1 MEQISNTENYTADT
15 PISEQSKDRFQRY
28 SFSKRIA
35 ETISQR
41 KTADSIVI
49 GIYGDWGEG
58 KTSVLNFIEEN
69 LTKDPDI
76 IVCKFNPWRF
86 KDQTQLLVG
95 FFNLLA
101 TQLKKSIK
109 TKGEKIGELIS
120 DYADVI
126 IPSFSF
132 LEGLIGT
139 NPGEIA
145 KKIAEKYSSV
155 DIEEQKKRIEKILDE
170 EKKRVVIFVD
180 DIDRLDKKEIQTV
193 FKLVKLTGDFS
204 FTSYILAFDEKMVA
218 KAIGEIYEDGGEQAG
233 RNFLEKIIQVPLRLP
248 LAQKEALKK
257 FCFEQ
262 VDNALKSNNIDL
274 SEAQARTFVNE
285 FTSNIL
291 SRLSTPRVAVRYGN
305 ALSFALPLLVKEV
318 NTVDLMLIEAIK
330 VFYPELYTFIRSNP
344 EYFVKSYSSIH
355 IISYDNSKEERKKK
369 CKEEISRISKHYSEK
384 EESAIRDLLVELFPI
399 LNEVYH
405 NYAHGEHN
413 YKKWYEEKRIGS
425 PQYFQRYFSYTVI
438 EGEISDIVFEEF
450 LEAIGIGS
458 QSENAKAL
466 SDILTKTSAAALVS
480 KLRWNE
486 EKYSPELSKKLAL
499 CLSEFGDKFPYHQN
513 SLFGFDTPLG
523 QAAHFIY
530 KLLRNIPEHE
540 QQIEFAKHLIRDSKS
555 FSLTY
560 ELMRWFRNDKDKSTD
575 KQIFNFEEF
584 NELASIL
591 LDKAIS
597 EPGEEPLFEKYPKYA
612 GYLLS
617 HVWAS
622 IKGKEN
628 LMAYIKPILDKSPA
642 KISDLLKVY
651 SPNIHSSNQLE
662 SYYGDIE
669 KDYFNAIQNTFDT
682 DYLYEIAIKAFG
694 KEIDVDTFQRLEHL
708 QTEENRVKQ
717 FVYHYK
723 KSKAQPTEVAAENI
737 LKAQ

>member
-1 MEQISNTENYTADT
+1 MEHTSKTENYTADT
-15 PISEQSKDRFQRY
+15 PISDQSKDRFQRY

-69 LTKDPDI
+69 LLKDPDI

-86 KDQTQLLVG
+86 KDETQLLVG

-155 DIEEQKKRIEKILDE
+155 DVEEQKKRIEKILDE

-262 VDNALKSNNIDL
+262 VDNAIKSNNIDL

-305 ALSFALPLLVKEV
+305 ALSFALPLLDKEV
-318 NTVDLMLIEAIK
+318 NTVDLMLIEAVK

-344 EYFVKSYSSIH
+344 EYFVKSYSNIH
-355 IISYDNSKEERKKK
+355 VISYDNSKEERKKK
-369 CKEEISRISKHYSEK
+369 CKEEIGRISKHYSEK
-384 EESAIRDLLVELFPI
+384 EENAIRDLLVELFPI

-450 LEAIGIGS
+450 LEAIGNGS
-458 QSENAKAL
+458 QSENVKAL
-466 SDILTKTSAAALVS
+466 SDFLTKTSADALVS

-499 CLSEFGDKFPYHQN
+499 CLSVFGDKFPYHQN

-523 QAAHFIY
+523 QAALFIY
-530 KLLRNIPEHE
+530 KLLRNLPEHK
-540 QQIEFAKHLIRDSKS
+540 QQFEFAKQLIKESKP

-560 ELMRWFRNDKDKSTD
+560 ELMSWFRNDKDKSTD
-575 KQIFNFEEF
+575 KQIFNLEEF

-591 LDKAIS
+591 LDKALS
-597 EPGEEPLFEKYPKYA
+597 EASGEPLFEKYPKYA
-612 GYLLS
+612 VYLLS

-628 LMAYIKPILDKSPA
+628 LMTYIKPILDKSPA

-651 SPNIHSSNQLE
+651 SPNVHSSIQPE
-662 SYYGDIE
+662 PYYGDIE
-669 KDYFNAIQNTFDT
+669 RDYFNAIQNTYDT

-694 KEIDVDTFQRLEHL
+694 NEIDVDTFQRLEHL

-723 KSKAQPTEVAAENI
+723 KLKAQPTEFAVENI
-737 LKAQ
+737 STEQ

>member
-1 MEQISNTENYTADT
+1 MTLDKKENYTADT
-15 PISEQSKDRFQRY
+15 PISDQNKDRFQRY
-28 SFSKRIA
+28 GFSKRIA

-58 KTSVLNFIEEN
+58 KTSVLNFIEES
-69 LTKDPDI
+69 LSQDPDI

-86 KDQTQLLVG
+86 KDETQLLVG

-109 TKGEKIGELIS
+109 SNGEKIGELIA
-120 DYADVI
+120 DYADVV

-132 LEGLIGT
+132 LEGIIGT
-139 NPGEIA
+139 NPGEMA
-145 KKIAEKYSSV
+145 KKIAEKYSTIDV
-155 DIEEQKKRIEKILDE
+155 EEQKKRIERILNE

-180 DIDRLDKKEIQTV
+180 DIDRLDKKEIQTI

-262 VDNALKSNNIDL
+262 VDNAIKSNNIGL
-274 SEAQARTFVNE
+274 KEEQARRFVSE

-291 SRLSTPRVAVRYGN
+291 PKLSTPRVAVRYGN
-305 ALSFALPLLVKEV
+305 AVSFALPLLNKEV
-318 NTVDLMLIEAIK
+318 NIVDLMLLEAIK
-330 VFYPELYTFIRSNP
+330 VFYPELYIFIRGNA
-344 EYFVKSYSSIH
+344 EYFVKSYSNVH
-355 IISYDNSKEERKKK
+355 LNLYENSNDERKKK
-369 CKEEISRISKHYSEK
+369 CKEEISKISKIYSEK
-384 EESAIRDLLVELFPI
+384 EENLIRKLLIELFPI
-399 LNEVYH
+399 LNEVFH
-405 NYAHGEHN
+405 NYAQGEHN
-413 YKKWYEEKRIGS
+413 YKEWYEEKRVGS

-438 EGEISDIVFEEF
+438 EGELSDIVLEEF
-450 LEAIGIGS
+450 LEFVGSNS
-458 QSENAKAL
+458 QSENVKAL
-466 SDILTKTSAAALVS
+466 EGLLNKTNPESLVS

-486 EKYSPELSKKLAL
+486 EKYSPELSMKLAL
-499 CLSEFGDKFPYHQN
+499 CISVYGDKFPYHEN

-530 KLLRNIPEHE
+530 KLLRNVSQHE
-540 QQIEFAKHLIRDSKS
+540 QQFAFARQLLNECKP
-555 FSLTY
+555 FSLAY
-560 ELMRWFRNDKDKSTD
+560 ELMSWFRNEKDKSTE
-575 KQIFNFEEF
+575 KQIFSQEEF
-584 NELASIL
+584 NEIATIL
-591 LDKAIS
+591 LDKALN
-597 EPGEEPLFEKYPKYA
+597 EAEGETLFDKYPKFA
-612 GYLLS
+612 VYLLS
-617 HVWAS
+617 HVWVS

-628 LMAYIKPILDKSPA
+628 LMTYIKPILDKTPT

-651 SPNIHSSNQLE
+651 SPYVHSSIQPE
-662 SYYGDIE
+662 PYYGDIE
-669 KDYFNAIQNTFDT
+669 QKYFSAIQNTYDT
-682 DYLYEIAIKAFG
+682 DYLYEISIKAFG
-694 KEIDVDTFQRLEHL
+694 NEIDVETYQRLEHL

-723 KSKAQPTEVAAENI
+723 NSKTQPTIVAD
-737 LKAQ
+737 

>member
-1 MEQISNTENYTADT
+1 MTTDNKENYTADT
-15 PISEQSKDRFQRY
+15 PISDKGKDRFQRY
-28 SFSKRIA
+28 GFAKRIA

-41 KTADSIVI
+41 KTSDSIVI

-58 KTSVLNFIEEN
+58 KTSVLNFIQEN
-69 LTKDPDI
+69 LGEDPDI

-120 DYADVI
+120 DYADVV

-132 LEGLIGT
+132 LEGVLGT

-145 KKIAEKYSSV
+145 KKIAEKYSTIDV
-155 DIEEQKKRIEKILDE
+155 EEQKKRIEKILDE

-262 VDNALKSNNIDL
+262 VDNAIKSNNIDL
-274 SEAQARTFVNE
+274 TEEQARSFVKE
-285 FTSNIL
+285 FTSNFL
-291 SRLSTPRVAVRYGN
+291 SRLSTPRIAVRYGN
-305 ALSFALPLLVKEV
+305 ALSFALPLLDKEV
-318 NTVDLMLIEAIK
+318 NNVDLMLIEAVK
-330 VFYPELYTFIRSNP
+330 VFYPELYIFIRHNP
-344 EYFVKSYSSIH
+344 EYFVRGYSSVH
-355 IISYDNSKEERKKK
+355 YISLDNSNEERKKK
-369 CKEEISRISKHYSEK
+369 CKEEISKISKHYSEK
-384 EESAIRDLLVELFPI
+384 EENSIRDLLVELFPI
-399 LNEVYH
+399 LKEVYH
-405 NYAHGEHN
+405 NYAHGEHS

-438 EGEISDIVFEEF
+438 EGEISDIVFDEVLEKVGAGSQEENIKALGEF
-450 LEAIGIGS
+450 LKEA
-458 QSENAKAL
+458 
-466 SDILTKTSAAALVS
+466 SAEALVS

-499 CLSEFGDKFPYHQN
+499 CLSEFGDKFPYHKN

-523 QAAHFIY
+523 QASLFIY

-540 QQIEFAKHLIRDSKS
+540 QQFEFAKQLMKESKP

-560 ELMRWFRNDKDKSTD
+560 ELMSWFRNEKDKSTD
-575 KQIFNFEEF
+575 KQIFSLDAF
-584 NELASIL
+584 NELAGIL
-591 LDKAIS
+591 LDKALEEAGS
-597 EPGEEPLFEKYPKYA
+597 EPLFEKYPKYA
-612 GYLLS
+612 VYLLS
-617 HVWAS
+617 HVWVS

-628 LMAYIKPILDKSPA
+628 LMTYIKPILDKTPE
-642 KISDLLKVY
+642 KISDLLRVY
-651 SPNIHSSNQLE
+651 SPHVHSSIQPE
-662 SYYGDIE
+662 PYYGDME
-669 KDYFNAIQNTFDT
+669 QDYFNKVQNTFDT
-682 DYLYEIAIKAFG
+682 DYLYDTAIKVFG
-694 KEIDVDTFQRLEHL
+694 NEIDDDTFQRLEHL
-708 QTEENRVKQ
+708 QTDKNRVKQ

-723 KSKAQPTEVAAENI
+723 KFKS
-737 LKAQ
+737 